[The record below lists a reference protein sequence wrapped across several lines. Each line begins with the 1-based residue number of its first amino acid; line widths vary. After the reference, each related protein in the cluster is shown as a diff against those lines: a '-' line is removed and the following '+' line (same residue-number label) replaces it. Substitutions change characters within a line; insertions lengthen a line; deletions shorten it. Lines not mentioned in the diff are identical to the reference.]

1 MSGAKLDLETRKRN
15 ETPPPPPPPL
25 VTELRQLLQAV
36 VPVKW
41 SVFLFE
47 PRNVTNGYGIFVLVA
62 VMEAKD
68 VDGLLGVIL

>member
-15 ETPPPPPPPL
+15 ETPPL

>member
-15 ETPPPPPPPL
+15 ETPPPPL

>member
-15 ETPPPPPPPL
+15 ETPPPPPL